1 MIVAMETSTAKH
13 EPFLI
18 SEFPDVRS
26 KKPRDIPFAC
36 FIGRIRGDDF
46 KAHTLNYRRLA
57 AQPDRKAEAQ
67 ALKGRTP
74 CVVTAGTCRGGHAVR
89 NLTSYSGLLCI
100 DLDHTDERT
109 DEIVRRVST
118 LPWVVAAFRSISG
131 NGLKVVARVSPDDAA
146 RNYRALYAAVGSA
159 VSTCAAHPYDE
170 HCRILTQPCY
180 YSWDPAAWYAPEA
193 EVFPFVPAAEAGS
206 DADAA
211 DISSPVPAAEASA
224 QGATPAAAP
233 GFLEQFVSDFEHRHP
248 FVRGGRNDV
257 ALKLG
262 HAARRKGFSASEL
275 ERLIQVFSYRHA
287 SNDFT
292 SDDIRS
298 RVLSG
303 YQYVDQLPPADGSGA
318 RAHFRA
324 QAHYEPSPRGQ
335 AAADAD
341 DLLENNETLMSSVPL
356 IPATVYDTLP
366 PLLTRCVE
374 PACNDRE
381 RDFLLMGSL
390 NSCSALL
397 TGVRF
402 VYKGVEHS
410 PHFYLAVV
418 APAGTGKG
426 VIAFTASLLD
436 ATEDWYA
443 RCREEQQEAADEA
456 RTLWELELAEAR
468 KQQRKPNRDLRP
480 SKTVLQYFKLP
491 ATISKSRLIESLAAS
506 GQVGCAMATTEMAT
520 LCDAIGT
527 DYGHFEDI
535 LLKAAHHEEVGSSY
549 KVDGA
554 PLVARRPRL
563 SLVMSG
569 TPEQFCTFFR
579 SLESG
584 LYSRF
589 AVCTRPPAVQ
599 WESCAPADAQ
609 TDRYSHF
616 RRLSEELLP
625 IHLGL
630 LKSPTLVTFSP
641 EQWREHTACF
651 SRLLADAHAE
661 GRDAVLGII
670 FRHGLLAMRLA
681 ALFTA
686 FRKWADFRQAPEYRC
701 TDTDFRNALLITQ
714 TLLEHSLLL
723 SSTLPDSAR
732 PVVALQRPHRIA
744 VVLESL
750 PAKFSYKQFVDA
762 AVPAGI
768 PLSSAK
774 RILRKAV
781 QSELLVKE
789 EDGYRKSESAPVGKA
804 HSEPEP

>member
-100 DLDHTDERT
+100 DLDHTDGRT

-159 VSTCAAHPYDE
+159 VSNCAAHPYDE

-248 FVRGGRNDV
+248 FARGGRNDV

-287 SNDFT
+287 SDDFT

-303 YQYVDQLPPADGSGA
+303 YLRLTMSLPHGA
-318 RAHFRA
+318 RR
-324 QAHYEPSPRGQ
+324 QPMRTICWKIMKRSCPPSP
-335 AAADAD
+335 
-341 DLLENNETLMSSVPL
+341 SF
-356 IPATVYDTLP
+356 LP
-366 PLLTRCVE
+366 RCTTRC
-374 PACNDRE
+374 
-381 RDFLLMGSL
+381 L
-390 NSCSALL
+390 
-397 TGVRF
+397 
-402 VYKGVEHS
+402 
-410 PHFYLAVV
+410 
-418 APAGTGKG
+418 
-426 VIAFTASLLD
+426 
-436 ATEDWYA
+436 
-443 RCREEQQEAADEA
+443 RC
-456 RTLWELELAEAR
+456 
-468 KQQRKPNRDLRP
+468 
-480 SKTVLQYFKLP
+480 
-491 ATISKSRLIESLAAS
+491 
-506 GQVGCAMATTEMAT
+506 
-520 LCDAIGT
+520 
-527 DYGHFEDI
+527 
-535 LLKAAHHEEVGSSY
+535 
-549 KVDGA
+549 
-554 PLVARRPRL
+554 
-563 SLVMSG
+563 
-569 TPEQFCTFFR
+569 
-579 SLESG
+579 
-584 LYSRF
+584 
-589 AVCTRPPAVQ
+589 
-599 WESCAPADAQ
+599 
-609 TDRYSHF
+609 
-616 RRLSEELLP
+616 
-625 IHLGL
+625 
-630 LKSPTLVTFSP
+630 
-641 EQWREHTACF
+641 
-651 SRLLADAHAE
+651 
-661 GRDAVLGII
+661 
-670 FRHGLLAMRLA
+670 
-681 ALFTA
+681 
-686 FRKWADFRQAPEYRC
+686 
-701 TDTDFRNALLITQ
+701 
-714 TLLEHSLLL
+714 
-723 SSTLPDSAR
+723 
-732 PVVALQRPHRIA
+732 
-744 VVLESL
+744 
-750 PAKFSYKQFVDA
+750 
-762 AVPAGI
+762 
-768 PLSSAK
+768 
-774 RILRKAV
+774 
-781 QSELLVKE
+781 
-789 EDGYRKSESAPVGKA
+789 
-804 HSEPEP
+804 